1 MSFFGQIICCS
12 ESGVYS
18 IGTFGNRT
26 GGTARAIRSKKLRNY
41 WSRDLLLRHTS
52 AFMVPRITDNPF
64 FIIFFSLL
72 LSTFNKTNVQCQL
85 PYYWD
90 KKAAQFRFITEGRGG
105 EDCLNFP
112 ISKCHISSS
121 ICGTVMYILFSVFN
135 FSWRALSKTVE
146 KLKQFQTLILRKI
159 WSHQLRRHIAT
170 SSINKSFKM
179 IGMSSYINLPSLA
192 SSRSTS
198 TKL

>member
-105 EDCLNFP
+105 GGGGGLP
-112 ISKCHISSS
+112 K
-121 ICGTVMYILFSVFN
+121 FSN
-135 FSWRALSKTVE
+135 
-146 KLKQFQTLILRKI
+146 
-159 WSHQLRRHIAT
+159 
-170 SSINKSFKM
+170 FKM
-179 IGMSSYINLPSLA
+179 SYLIQYLWYRYVHTVFGFQLLLT
-192 SSRSTS
+192 RSV
-198 TKL
+198 